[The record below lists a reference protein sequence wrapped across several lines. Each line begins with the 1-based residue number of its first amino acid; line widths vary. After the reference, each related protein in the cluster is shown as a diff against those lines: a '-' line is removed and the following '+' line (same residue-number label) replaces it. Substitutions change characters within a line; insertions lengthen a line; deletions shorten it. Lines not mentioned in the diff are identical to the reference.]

1 MSGGRDA
8 GTDTCGELK
17 MLADQYAR
25 AVDGRDAHLLLDVFD
40 PDARLRVFTPADSE
54 QPRTDLLGHE
64 AIERITRSI
73 ARYAKTYH
81 FVGNASYD
89 IAGDEATGEVYCIA
103 HHLTQDEA
111 TPNDYVMYIRYHDAY
126 RRDAGRWR
134 IVDRRVV
141 VDWTESRPAIADST
155 R

>member
-1 MSGGRDA
+1 
-8 GTDTCGELK
+8 

-25 AVDGRDAHLLLDVFD
+25 AVDGRDAQVLLDVFD
-40 PDARLRVFTPADSE
+40 PDARLRVFNPADSE
-54 QPRTDLLGHE
+54 QPRTDLRGHC

-89 IAGDEATGEVYCIA
+89 ITGDEATGEVYCIA
-103 HHLTQDEA
+103 HHLSNDGSTA
-111 TPNDYVMYIRYHDAY
+111 NDYVMYIRYHDAY
-126 RRDAGRWR
+126 RRDRDRWW
-134 IVDRRVV
+134 IVDRRVD
-141 VDWTESRPAIADST
+141 VDWTESRPAILEST